1 MFGIVL
7 ISIYTLSLLRNR
19 WFVRAL
25 HSENGLDYG
34 KPVSKIEFI
43 FTFVP
48 VLNTFVAIVFTFLGE
63 SPYTETYRH
72 EMAKKQNYNKFFGIK
87 NK

>member
-34 KPVSKIEFI
+34 KPVPKIEFI

-48 VLNTFVAIVFTFLGE
+48 VLNTFAALVLLFEGE
-63 SPYTETYRH
+63 SPYSETYKH
-72 EMAKKQNYNKFFGIK
+72 ERTKKRNYNKFFGIK